1 MKVSEMIKNLQTFM
15 EEYGDLEC
23 WYAEDDEGNNCHPIY
38 FSPSCYYANKYG
50 NAYAWDD
57 IKDEDPEDIMDL
69 EPVCIV
75 N

>member
-1 MKVSEMIKNLQTFM
+1 MKVSDMINNLQFFI

-23 WYAEDDEGNNCHPIY
+23 WYAVDDEGNDYKPVY

-50 NAYAWDD
+50 NVYQWDE

-69 EPVCIV
+69 EQVCIV